1 MRRYSEI
8 WEVSIVLDYFRTMKL
23 AQELSLKDLSLKLT
37 MLLHLTTGQRSQS
50 VHLFD
55 INHIQA
61 VGDMYRITVM
71 DKLKQSKPG
80 KHPEPIELLAFK
92 EDKKLCVVEHL
103 TEYLSRTK
111 PLRKE
116 HSQLLLTYIKPHDPI
131 LRDTVSRWTKAV
143 MKSAGIDITAY
154 SAHSTRSASTS
165 SCKAKGLAIQE
176 ILKAAGW
183 LNSGTFARFYE
194 KPVDR
199 AANFGHTLLE

>member
-1 MRRYSEI
+1 
-8 WEVSIVLDYFRTMKL
+8 MKL

-37 MLLHLTTGQRSQS
+37 MLLHLTTGQRGQT

-80 KHPEPIELLAFK
+80 KHLEPIKLLAFK

-103 TEYLSRTK
+103 TEYISRTK

-116 HSQLLLTYIKPHDPI
+116 HSQLLLTYIKPHDPV
-131 LRDTVSRWTKAV
+131 LRDT
-143 MKSAGIDITAY
+143 I
-154 SAHSTRSASTS
+154 
-165 SCKAKGLAIQE
+165 
-176 ILKAAGW
+176 
-183 LNSGTFARFYE
+183 
-194 KPVDR
+194 
-199 AANFGHTLLE
+199 

>member
-1 MRRYSEI
+1 MPRLGEI
-8 WEVSIVLDYFRTMKL
+8 WDVNIVLDYFRTVKL

-37 MLLHLTTGQRSQS
+37 MLSHLTTGQRGQT

-61 VGDMYRITVM
+61 FGDMYRITVM

-80 KHPEPIELLAFK
+80 KHLEPIELLAFK

-116 HSQLLLTYIKPHDPI
+116 HSQLLLTYIKPHDPVS
-131 LRDTVSRWTKAV
+131 RDTVSRWTKAV

-154 SAHSTRSASTS
+154 SAHSTH
-165 SCKAKGLAIQE
+165 L
-176 ILKAAGW
+176 
-183 LNSGTFARFYE
+183 
-194 KPVDR
+194 
-199 AANFGHTLLE
+199 